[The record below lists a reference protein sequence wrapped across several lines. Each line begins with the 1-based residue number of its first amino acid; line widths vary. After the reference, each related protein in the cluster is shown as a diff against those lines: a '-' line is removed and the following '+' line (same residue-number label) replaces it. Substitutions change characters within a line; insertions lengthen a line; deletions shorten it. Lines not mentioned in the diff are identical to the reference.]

1 MFLRYVLPTSL
12 YSAVSQKNK
21 IVILTA
27 VKTKNLT
34 VHTVLYGYEPWVVTV
49 KERIEV

>member
-1 MFLRYVLPTSL
+1 MFLRYILLTSL

-27 VKTKNLT
+27 IKTKKLT
-34 VHTVLYGYEPWVVTV
+34 VHTVLYGYEPWVVTL
-49 KERIEV
+49 KERFEV